1 MKLHKELKKHEGF
14 RALNSMYRHLRV
26 CMKLKLV
33 EITKVNKKW
42 GLPTKTYRLT
52 DKGEEFLKIFGLKE
66 ISDLN
71 EILDFEDVST

>member
-1 MKLHKELKKHEGF
+1 
-14 RALNSMYRHLRV
+14 
-26 CMKLKLV
+26 MKLKLV